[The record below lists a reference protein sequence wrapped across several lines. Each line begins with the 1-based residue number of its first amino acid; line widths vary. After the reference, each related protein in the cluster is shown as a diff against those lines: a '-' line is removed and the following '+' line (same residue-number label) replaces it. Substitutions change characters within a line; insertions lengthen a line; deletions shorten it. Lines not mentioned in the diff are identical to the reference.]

1 MRRNEQR
8 RRRKE
13 TNNTRPDQVRGV
25 GRSGVRWTSDKVPR
39 GGAERDSS
47 RGFRLLRGPVLVGIG
62 FVLPDRQGPQDW
74 GLLGLDYSKA
84 GWGSAKDQ
92 EPSR

>member
-1 MRRNEQR
+1 MRRNEQK

-47 RGFRLLRGPVLVGIG
+47 RGVAPT
-62 FVLPDRQGPQDW
+62 
-74 GLLGLDYSKA
+74 
-84 GWGSAKDQ
+84 
-92 EPSR
+92 